1 METKFT
7 LDEFVALM
15 NRAESTVY
23 QFSGTGLLKH
33 DIRRELTHL
42 YLFLNWLDIYGK
54 DVLMDY
60 LKHAEY
66 LAEGDK

>member
-23 QFSGTGLLKH
+23 QLSETGLLKR

-42 YLFLNWLDIYGK
+42 YLFLKWLDIFGK

-60 LKHAEY
+60 LKQKEY